1 MGFLFSLKEV
11 EKSVQVRKNKES
23 IEVIAEMRLL
33 LSLKVVKNPVKAEKQ
48 RKEGKRYGVDIY
60 S

>member
-1 MGFLFSLKEV
+1 MEFLISLKEV
-11 EKSVQVRKNKES
+11 EKSVQVRKNKEN
-23 IEVIAEMRLL
+23 IEVIAEMRFL

-48 RKEGKRYGVDIY
+48 RKEGKKHGVDIY